1 MEYINSK
8 KYQML
13 DGKTFNASS
22 PTNLIEQ
29 MRFDSKFSTGN
40 DLNEFM
46 LNVSQNSYEY
56 NNSNIRT
63 NTHENFVEDLIKE
76 EFVKIVEVIK

>member
-1 MEYINSK
+1 
-8 KYQML
+8 ML

>member
-1 MEYINSK
+1 
-8 KYQML
+8 ML

-29 MRFDSKFSTGN
+29 MRFDSKFATGK
-40 DLNEFM
+40 DVNEFM